1 MPSLDSEIKLIN
13 SYGKDV
19 IAITLNTQR
28 MTEQEKIYHKELIS
42 KDLDIP
48 VFLPIDDGLDGI
60 LEILQNKF

>member
-1 MPSLDSEIKLIN
+1 
-13 SYGKDV
+13 
-19 IAITLNTQR
+19 

-60 LEILQNKF
+60 LEILQNKFYEN